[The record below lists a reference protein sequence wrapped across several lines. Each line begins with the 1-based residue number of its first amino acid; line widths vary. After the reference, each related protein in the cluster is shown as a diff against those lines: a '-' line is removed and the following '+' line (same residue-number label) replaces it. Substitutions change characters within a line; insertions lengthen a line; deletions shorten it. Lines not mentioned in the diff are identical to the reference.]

1 MTTNVR
7 KWVYLLIAC
16 IAVISISAIL
26 ARSIETGFGKVDVQI
41 VKFPDSSGVSLAGK
55 LYRPV
60 GATATNKM
68 PAILNI
74 HGYQND
80 KDVDSSYSIEL
91 SRRGFVVL
99 SMDAIGHGDSGGG
112 LSVAGLLGDPTYT
125 GSMQS
130 AYLFMKGL
138 SFVDAAKLGVMGHS
152 MGAIISE
159 RIGTLNPDCR
169 AVNMQCGF
177 AGKPQIK
184 NVLLTQARYDE
195 FAFFREGKFTV
206 DDLPNNA
213 NRMASFGLTSP
224 VQWDTT
230 YGSFAN
236 GTARRATLINMEHHF
251 QPLMSKAVAESVDW
265 MRLSLKDG
273 VKDTYWIEPTSQIFM
288 VKEWFGLITLLLTL
302 LALIPLTNIL
312 LATKHFTPV
321 SQPMPNRYA
330 PTNGKWWLYAL
341 INTAIGGITYPI
353 MTQFGALSDKVEAFL
368 PWYKMQVGNGVFLWL
383 VLNVLI
389 CATLFF
395 FWYRGAHKNQNV
407 TMYDM
412 GVSFDKEKTV
422 FDWAI
427 IGKTVLLGVILFTF
441 MYVLEGLFQWA
452 IGQEFRFVWPFM
464 RQFPNIQ
471 RFGMFFL
478 YFIPALV
485 FFLVNGG
492 LFLFGQIRQKE
503 SANPNKDL
511 WIWWAKILFALLFG
525 LLVVWMIQYLPWYL
539 FNAGPG
545 FELLGLPQFSA
556 MWPLMLQV
564 YIPEFAILLLILTW
578 FYRRTG
584 RIYLGALMVSAL
596 MMWFL
601 TAGTIVAM

>member
-1 MTTNVR
+1 MKTDFKKNVY
-7 KWVYLLIAC
+7 WFIAIVII
-16 IAVISISAIL
+16 IAFCAIM
-26 ARSIETGFGKVDVQI
+26 ARYIETGFGKVHIQI
-41 VKFPDSSGVSLAGK
+41 VKFPDSSGVSLVGK

-60 GATATNKM
+60 GASTTNKM
-68 PAILNI
+68 PAVLNI

-80 KDVDSSYSIEL
+80 KNVDESYSIEL

-99 SMDAIGHGDSGGG
+99 SMDVIGHGDSRGG
-112 LSVAGLLGDPTYT
+112 LSVAGLLGDPNYT
-125 GSMQS
+125 CSMQS
-130 AYLFMKGL
+130 AYLFMKNL
-138 SFVDAAKLGVMGHS
+138 PFVDAAQLGVMGHS

-169 AVNMQCGF
+169 AANIQCGF
-177 AGKPQIK
+177 PGNPKIK

-195 FAFFREGKFTV
+195 FAFFREGKLTV

-230 YGSFAN
+230 YGSFAA
-236 GTARRATLINMEHHF
+236 GTARRATLINMEHHL
-251 QPLMSKAVAESVDW
+251 QPLMNKAVAESVDW
-265 MRLSLKDG
+265 MRLSLKNG
-273 VKDTYWIEPTSQIFM
+273 AKDAYWIEPTSQIFM
-288 VKEWFGLITLLLTL
+288 VKEWFGLITLLATL

-312 LATKHFTPV
+312 LDSNYFAPV

-330 PTNGKWWLYAL
+330 PTKSKWWLYAV
-341 INTAIGGITYPI
+341 INTAIAGITYPI
-353 MTQFGALSDKVEAFL
+353 LTQYGALSDKVEAFL
-368 PWYKMQVGNGVFLWL
+368 PWYKMQVGNGIVLWL
-383 VLNVLI
+383 GVNALI
-389 CATLFF
+389 CAVLFF
-395 FWYRGAHKNQNV
+395 FWYRGAHKKQNV

-422 FDWAI
+422 FNWAI
-427 IGKTVLLGVILFTF
+427 IGKTVLLGGILFAF
-441 MYVLEGLFQWA
+441 MYVLEGFFQWA
-452 IGQEFRFVWPFM
+452 IGQEFRFVWPYM

-471 RFGMFFL
+471 HVGMFFL

-492 LFLFGQIRQKE
+492 LFLFGQARQKE
-503 SANPNKDL
+503 SANPSSDL
-511 WIWWAKILFALLFG
+511 WIWWVKILFAFLFG

-564 YIPEFAILLLILTW
+564 YIPEFAILLLLHTW

-601 TAGTIVAM
+601 TAGTIVAV